1 MKLIILLLSILL
13 FSNGFSLAEELSV
26 VGDLPIV
33 NKEIDAVKETQE
45 PTLQP
50 MAISPE
56 QIGTEEQLNN
66 MKSSI
71 EAERKKQNEINLLEK
86 DIKKYNLELEK
97 KQLIEKLNNV
107 STRTGQSTSVVS
119 APATQN
125 TQNPEQNTP
134 LPAINVSYI
143 SLSEKL
149 KETLVTI
156 DGTKI
161 LAQEG
166 NNLAAGYLLKS
177 INKDNIL
184 MQNQAGQEIT
194 VNFNPVGQ

>member
-1 MKLIILLLSILL
+1 MKSIILLLSILL
-13 FSNGFSLAEELSV
+13 FSNGFSSAGELSV

-33 NKEIDAVKETQE
+33 NKEIDAVKETEVQTL
-45 PTLQP
+45 PTAL
-50 MAISPE
+50 SPE
-56 QIGTEEQLNN
+56 QIGTEEQINN

-97 KQLIEKLNNV
+97 KQLIEKLNDV
-107 STRTGQSTSVVS
+107 STRSGQPSSVVS

-125 TQNPEQNTP
+125 TQNSEQNTP
-134 LPAINVSYI
+134 LPAINVSYL
-143 SLSEKL
+143 SLSGKL

-166 NNLAAGYLLKS
+166 NHLAAGYLLKS
-177 INKDNIL
+177 IHKDNII
-184 MQNQAGQEIT
+184 MRNQAGQEIT
-194 VNFNPVGQ
+194 VNFNPLGQ